1 MRRED
6 ETCKCLLLKCLSI
19 VLLCCA
25 DADESRIAGLSRGF
39 LYPLEEYILF
49 ELLLRCVLRRHQRAP
64 LICEILKV
72 VSCADRWYG
81 KLRRRLQAA
90 SKVLLV

>member
-6 ETCKCLLLKCLSI
+6 GTCKCLLLKCLSI
-19 VLLCCA
+19 ILLCCA
-25 DADESRIAGLSRGF
+25 DADKSRIVGLSRGF
-39 LYPLEEYILF
+39 LYPLDEYILF
-49 ELLLRCVLRRHQRAP
+49 GLLSRGVLRRHQRAP
-64 LICEILKV
+64 MVCEILKV
-72 VSCADRWYG
+72 VSYADRWYG